1 MYLAARAARNSKYLS
16 CNWISQRPT
25 TLVSFIKFSKHS
37 AIIEVK
43 VYKYAGTWTI
53 KAISWWCWAD
63 RELPPT
69 DSKTWPPPP
78 SHTKFHAARY
88 PIRGKGHRIPQRLE
102 CNLRFSC
109 FDDCTDTILPTLN
122 PMKMSAKKRKFCVHE
137 WGKSKGVVICI
148 GVAVAHMTRPG
159 GLVQPPGNECTCG
172 NWHCV
177 HTAGSG
183 AAMP

>member
-16 CNWISQRPT
+16 CNWISQRHT
-25 TLVSFIKFSKHS
+25 TTTTALVSFIKFSKHS

-88 PIRGKGHRIPQRLE
+88 PIRGKGHRIPQQLQNVIWDFLALMIALIRFSLLPINISKRKRAQNRWTICTC
-102 CNLRFSC
+102 CNL
-109 FDDCTDTILPTLN
+109 IN
-122 PMKMSAKKRKFCVHE
+122 K
-137 WGKSKGVVICI
+137 GKNSKHQQQCKTV
-148 GVAVAHMTRPG
+148 
-159 GLVQPPGNECTCG
+159 L
-172 NWHCV
+172 
-177 HTAGSG
+177 TAQY
-183 AAMP
+183 

>member
-1 MYLAARAARNSKYLS
+1 MFR
-16 CNWISQRPT
+16 RPFRCSMFLKK
-25 TLVSFIKFSKHS
+25 LVSEVQSLNFRHQISIPRIVQWDEERLNIEALILFVSSWVKFSEKAVINHVSRQFSKHS

-109 FDDCTDTILPTLN
+109 FDDCTDTILPTTN
-122 PMKMSAKKRKFCVHE
+122 KYFKTE
-137 WGKSKGVVICI
+137 KSK
-148 GVAVAHMTRPG
+148 
-159 GLVQPPGNECTCG
+159 E
-172 NWHCV
+172 
-177 HTAGSG
+177 
-183 AAMP
+183 